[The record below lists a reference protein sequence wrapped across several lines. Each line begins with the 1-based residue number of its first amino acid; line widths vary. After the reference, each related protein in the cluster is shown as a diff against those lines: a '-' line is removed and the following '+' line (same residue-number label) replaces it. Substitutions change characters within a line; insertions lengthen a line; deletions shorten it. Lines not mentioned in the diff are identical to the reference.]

1 MIIGENHSPFPHLQA
16 LCAERGIE
24 KHSLSQ
30 VFQDLGIQFDLE
42 GNDVLNIRLNRTV
55 WPGRYL
61 ERGFLTAE
69 IEVFEPKIKSWLK
82 SGLSFGKTG
91 EEGDQDIP
99 VKDAR
104 PKPATNP
111 TEPSDPIR
119 YSLEALSSSVF
130 PLEWQTLLTR
140 LLTRE
145 KPSSLRQGEW
155 NGVFYQVHLWLG
167 KDKEQFQKIIHK
179 GWTPRDVFGCHGKK
193 PRNRYDCM
201 GLILLLEDK
210 TIQSVTH
217 EFIEIKTPSGAIQ
230 TYYKPKPLYVPSDKI
245 TLDLLT

>member
-1 MIIGENHSPFPHLQA
+1 MNLY
-16 LCAERGIE
+16 
-24 KHSLSQ
+24 
-30 VFQDLGIQFDLE
+30 
-42 GNDVLNIRLNRTV
+42 T
-55 WPGRYL
+55 
-61 ERGFLTAE
+61 
-69 IEVFEPKIKSWLK
+69 
-82 SGLSFGKTG
+82 
-91 EEGDQDIP
+91 
-99 VKDAR
+99 
-104 PKPATNP
+104 
-111 TEPSDPIR
+111 
-119 YSLEALSSSVF
+119 LSSSVF